1 MKRPAPLILAALY
14 LLLTFASSEASGA
27 APSGVATR
35 PPTRP
40 VADARTP
47 HAKAARSL
55 PRAPSGPPLTSGAGA
70 SADAAALQ
78 DAGSAQAQTDPL
90 VSNGLGSPLCA
101 GAPATGELPAE
112 SKRHCET
119 SGFAAAAAPTGNY
132 GVDVHID
139 TGLLGFS
146 QGELLSIVQDVFIAP
161 VWMAIVWAVH
171 ALVVTLEWCFRLDI
185 IDSGAAAGI
194 GAGLRR
200 MLGSVT
206 DVWLPIVLAL
216 ASVAAAYNGLIR
228 RRVADTIGQALLMA
242 GMMAGG
248 MWVSI
253 DPAGTVGSLGQW
265 ANEASLGTLAAAA
278 QGTPERA
285 DGALA
290 NSLASVFAAAVEA
303 PWCYLEFGDV
313 EWCRSTER
321 LDPRLRAVGM
331 KIASDEL
338 AQSGCTVAVPSR
350 CGAGADASAKG
361 LRSSAE
367 LLRSAQSNGAL
378 FLSLPANGPARNSI
392 NDGGSLLRALCGS
405 SEATNCRG
413 PTAAQAEFRTNGG
426 TWPRVGGLLLILAG
440 VVGMLLLLGFIA
452 MRLLAAAIFS
462 LLYLLLAPGM
472 VLAPALGENG
482 RAIFRAWGARLLG
495 AVVAKL
501 LFAFLLGVVLAI
513 LAILSRLGQLGWWT
527 QWLLMSAFWWGAFI
541 RRHQAL
547 GAAHVAV
554 GREPRPASR
563 SRARRVGD
571 MLEARAVSGSVDWV
585 QRKRRGDGPRDE
597 ARGGRA

>member
-1 MKRPAPLILAALY
+1 
-14 LLLTFASSEASGA
+14 
-27 APSGVATR
+27 
-35 PPTRP
+35 
-40 VADARTP
+40 
-47 HAKAARSL
+47 
-55 PRAPSGPPLTSGAGA
+55 
-70 SADAAALQ
+70 
-78 DAGSAQAQTDPL
+78 
-90 VSNGLGSPLCA
+90 
-101 GAPATGELPAE
+101 
-112 SKRHCET
+112 
-119 SGFAAAAAPTGNY
+119 
-132 GVDVHID
+132 
-139 TGLLGFS
+139 
-146 QGELLSIVQDVFIAP
+146 
-161 VWMAIVWAVH
+161 
-171 ALVVTLEWCFRLDI
+171 
-185 IDSGAAAGI
+185 
-194 GAGLRR
+194 
-200 MLGSVT
+200 
-206 DVWLPIVLAL
+206 
-216 ASVAAAYNGLIR
+216 
-228 RRVADTIGQALLMA
+228 
-242 GMMAGG
+242 
-248 MWVSI
+248 
-253 DPAGTVGSLGQW
+253 
-265 ANEASLGTLAAAA
+265 
-278 QGTPERA
+278 
-285 DGALA
+285 
-290 NSLASVFAAAVEA
+290 
-303 PWCYLEFGDV
+303 
-313 EWCRSTER
+313 
-321 LDPRLRAVGM
+321 
-331 KIASDEL
+331 
-338 AQSGCTVAVPSR
+338 
-350 CGAGADASAKG
+350 
-361 LRSSAE
+361 
-367 LLRSAQSNGAL
+367 L

-495 AVVAKL
+495 AVIAKL

-597 ARGGRA
+597 ARGGRAPTRQGERSTPRAGQPRLMRSREREGALARSSRPLPRTRRRLTGRLAQLERVRSERRRAAAEGDRRRAAELAHREQRIAGEVEDDRAQLSGARSQAGEGARGQSPSSRERERVEQRTRFLDEQAALPSAAQAGRAAAGGRPRTRGRDYPALAGLAGYGREGYEALDPARRRAARLAIDRELTMRSPLGAAVAAPSSGARPAQPGAATSPRAPVGGRRPAAAPRGESSSVMRDAREVEARRKRQLGVDRS